1 IGHTT
6 WFFEM
11 LLKNYQPRYKVYSED
26 FLFFFNSYYE
36 KFGVRIERAKRGT
49 RSRPTVMETV
59 KYRRSIDDAMLE
71 FLNGSDAG
79 GRANEALS
87 LVRLGLEHEMQH
99 QELLVYDIKHLLCDL
114 YNVPD
119 KRPIEPAACD
129 GLSGMIE
136 IEGGVYI
143 LGYAGGDFAFDNEK
157 PAH

>member
-1 IGHTT
+1 MSKDIKNLIAMYKNVRSETMRIVEPLEIEDYVIQTAPFMSPPRWHIGHTT

-87 LVRLGLEHEMQH
+87 LVRLG
-99 QELLVYDIKHLLCDL
+99 
-114 YNVPD
+114 
-119 KRPIEPAACD
+119 
-129 GLSGMIE
+129 
-136 IEGGVYI
+136 
-143 LGYAGGDFAFDNEK
+143 
-157 PAH
+157 